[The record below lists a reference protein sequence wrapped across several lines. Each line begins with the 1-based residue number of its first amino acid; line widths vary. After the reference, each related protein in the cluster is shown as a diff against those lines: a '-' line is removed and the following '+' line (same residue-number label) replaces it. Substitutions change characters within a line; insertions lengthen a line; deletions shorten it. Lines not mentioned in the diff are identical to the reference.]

1 MTDISKS
8 PAMIRPMS
16 SPLRRRYQLRSDSLN
31 QKIEELLELAHRE
44 GTEPA
49 DVELAR
55 QIMVTGVHLLRD
67 ETSRAEL
74 KLVNSALKELRHA
87 FRVFRPYSK
96 LRKVAVF
103 GSARTTPDHP
113 DWIHAHA
120 FAERIVREG
129 WMVITGAGGGIMGA
143 AQGGAGRHAS
153 FGVNIRL
160 PFEQEANEVIAGD
173 RKLIN
178 FRYFFTR
185 KVVFVKEAHAI
196 ALFPGGFG
204 THDEGFEAL
213 TLIQTGKSEMVP
225 IVFVDAPG
233 GRYWRDWL
241 EYVETHLADRGLI
254 AREDLKLFRVADSVD
269 EAVDEIEGFY
279 RNYHSSRYVGKR
291 LILRLHVAP
300 SDEQLEALNDEFSGL
315 LESGKIE
322 RTEILSGEDGEMAHL
337 PRLRLHF
344 NRRAVGRLR
353 GLIDQL
359 NGFAEE
365 AAPPSDAGRR
375 EIFETPMPE
384 EQVEA
389 ENEEDA

>member
-1 MTDISKS
+1 
-8 PAMIRPMS
+8 MIPPMPSNPRRPYA
-16 SPLRRRYQLRSDSLN
+16 LRRSDLN
-31 QKIEELLELAHRE
+31 EKIEALVEAASTESSDPEDRDLVRQLL
-44 GTEPA
+44 
-49 DVELAR
+49 
-55 QIMVTGVHLLRD
+55 VTGIRLLRD
-67 ETSRAEL
+67 GTSRTEL
-74 KLVNSALKELRHA
+74 KLVNNALKELRHS
-87 FRVFRPYSK
+87 FRVFREYDQV
-96 LRKVAVF
+96 RKVAVF
-103 GSARTTPDHP
+103 GSARTDPDHP

-129 WMVITGAGGGIMGA
+129 WMVITGAGGGIMSA
-143 AQGGAGRHAS
+143 AQGGAGREAS

-160 PFEQEANEVIAGD
+160 PFEQQANEVIAGD

-185 KVVFVKEAHAI
+185 KVIFVKEAHAI

-233 GRYWRDWL
+233 GRYWKDWL
-241 EYVETHLADRGLI
+241 EYVETHLVERGLI
-254 AREDLKLFRVADSVD
+254 AREDLNLFRVADSVD
-269 EAVDEIEGFY
+269 QAVDEIEGFY
-279 RNYHSSRYVGKR
+279 RNYHSSRYVDGR

-300 SDEQLEALNDEFSGL
+300 SDEELEALNDEFSGL

-322 RTEILSGEDGEMAHL
+322 RTDVLSGEESETAHL

-344 NRRAVGRLR
+344 NRKAVGRLR
-353 GLIDQL
+353 RLIDQL
-359 NGFAEE
+359 NAFAEE
-365 AAPPSDAGRR
+365 PAPPRDARRR
-375 EIFETPMPE
+375 EIFPTPMPE

-389 ENEEDA
+389 ENEEDEEDE